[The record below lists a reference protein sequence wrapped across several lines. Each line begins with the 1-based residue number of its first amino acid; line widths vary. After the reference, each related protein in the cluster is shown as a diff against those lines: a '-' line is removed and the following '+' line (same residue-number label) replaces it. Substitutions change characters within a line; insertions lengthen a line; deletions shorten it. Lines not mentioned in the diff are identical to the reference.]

1 MMNEK
6 VVKGWKRGG
15 WKDGRER
22 GEGWKKGVGERMER
36 EGMKE
41 KG

>member
-22 GEGWKKGVGERMER
+22 GEGSNKKI
-36 EGMKE
+36 
-41 KG
+41 